1 MNACP
6 REPEV
11 VDAITRGEW
20 TAPAPGDAGLRAH
33 AASCAACGELVT
45 LMQALRE
52 DHAVVCRAADVPA
65 AGTVWWRATIRARAE
80 AAQKASRPITV
91 AQGVAAACIAGVAA
105 TFAGIAWR
113 AFPTL
118 AQPDPLVMIAL
129 GLGVCIVVAPL
140 VLVFTLA
147 RD

>member
-11 VDAITRGEW
+11 IEAVTRGEW
-20 TAPAPGDAGLRAH
+20 MQGAPGVDDLRAH
-33 AASCAACGELVT
+33 AAACAACGELVT
-45 LMQALRE
+45 LAQALRE
-52 DHAVVCRAADVPA
+52 DHAVVCRAANVPA

-80 AAQKASRPITV
+80 AAEKASRPITL
-91 AQGVAAACIAGVAA
+91 AQGLAGAAVAGVAA

-113 AFPTL
+113 LFPTF
-118 AQPDPLVMIAL
+118 AQPDPLVMLAL

-140 VLVFTLA
+140 VVVFTLA

>member
-11 VDAITRGEW
+11 VEAVTRGEW
-20 TAPAPGDAGLRAH
+20 MQAPGDIGDLRAH
-33 AASCAACGELVT
+33 AASCAACSELVT
-45 LMQALRE
+45 LAQALRE
-52 DHAVVCRAADVPA
+52 DHTVACRAADVPA

-80 AAQKASRPITV
+80 AAEKAARPITL
-91 AQGVAAACIAGVAA
+91 AQGVAGAGIAGVAA

-113 AFPTL
+113 LFPSF
-118 AQPDPLVMIAL
+118 AQPDPLVMLAL
-129 GLGVCIVVAPL
+129 GLGVCIVLAPL
-140 VLVFTLA
+140 VVVFALA

>member
-11 VDAITRGEW
+11 VDAITRGDWIQADE
-20 TAPAPGDAGLRAH
+20 ALRTH

-52 DHAVVCRAADVPA
+52 DHAAVCRAADVPA

-80 AAQKASRPITV
+80 AAEKASRPITV

-105 TFAGIAWR
+105 AFAGAAWR
-113 AFPTL
+113 LLPSF
-118 AQPDPLVMIAL
+118 AQPDPLVMLAL

>member
-11 VDAITRGEW
+11 VDAVTRGDW
-20 TAPAPGDAGLRAH
+20 MQAPGDLDDLRAH
-33 AASCAACGELVT
+33 AASCVACGELVA
-45 LMQALRE
+45 LMHALRE
-52 DHAVVCRAADVPA
+52 DHAVVLRAADVPA

-80 AAQKASRPITV
+80 AAEKASRPITV
-91 AQGVAAACIAGVAA
+91 AQGVAAASIAGVAA
-105 TFAGIAWR
+105 AFAGIAWR
-113 AFPTL
+113 AFPSL
-118 AQPDPLVMIAL
+118 PPDPLVMLAL